1 MAVTINR
8 GSALDSLS
16 LTPLIDVVF
25 LLLIFFLVATKFAEE
40 ERELSVRLPEA
51 SEAMPLTSKPR
62 ELFVNVG
69 ADGRYFVSAKAVT
82 LDQLQPILQT
92 AEVNNP
98 GRASVIIRADQR
110 CRWKYVVAVMNA
122 CKKAKIRD
130 YRVTTR
136 GTGEHE
142 GAAIENREVKSE
154 K

>member
-1 MAVTINR
+1 MAVSINK
-8 GSALDSLS
+8 GTALDSLS

-40 ERELSVRLPEA
+40 EREMNVRLPDA

-62 ELFVNVG
+62 ELFVNIA
-69 ADGRYFVSAKAVT
+69 ADGSYFVSAKTVT
-82 LDQLQPILQT
+82 LDELQPVLKT
-92 AEVNNP
+92 AHVNNP

-122 CKKAKIRD
+122 CQKAKIQD

-136 GTGEHE
+136 NVGEDVAVE
-142 GAAIENREVKSE
+142 D
-154 K
+154 

>member
-1 MAVTINR
+1 MAVMINK

-16 LTPLIDVVF
+16 LTPLIDVIF

-40 ERELSVRLPEA
+40 EREMDVRLPEA

-62 ELFVNVG
+62 ELFVNIG
-69 ADGRYFVSAKAVT
+69 ADGRYFVSAKMVT
-82 LDQLQPILQT
+82 LEELQPILKT
-92 AEVNNP
+92 AEINNP

-122 CKKAKIRD
+122 CQKAAIRD

-136 GTGEHE
+136 KAGE
-142 GAAIENREVKSE
+142 EVALGN
-154 K
+154 